1 MSKRVQA
8 LCLLI
13 PLLLVEATA
22 YAKLT
27 AYLSWGTE
35 GMLALASGLA
45 FISLLL
51 GGIVALSQDIP
62 SGMRRNIF
70 LGGVLLFAIQGLANL
85 LVSYQFA
92 MTALP
97 IEVPMQFF
105 AIDRE

>member
-1 MSKRVQA
+1 MSKRIQA
-8 LCLLI
+8 LCLLF

-22 YAKLT
+22 YWKLT
-27 AYLSWGTE
+27 TYLSWGTE
-35 GMLALASGLA
+35 GMLAFTSGLA

-85 LVSYQFA
+85 LISYQFA
-92 MTALP
+92 MSALP
-97 IEVPMQFF
+97 VEVPMRFF
-105 AIDRE
+105 DID